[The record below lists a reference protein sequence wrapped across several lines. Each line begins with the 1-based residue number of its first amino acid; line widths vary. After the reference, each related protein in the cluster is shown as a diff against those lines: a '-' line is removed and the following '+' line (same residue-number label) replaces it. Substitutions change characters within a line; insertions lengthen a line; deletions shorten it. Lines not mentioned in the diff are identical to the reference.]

1 MFHLHVFGC
10 TWFSNLLVCV
20 QISNIP
26 VCTQTTLQTGRW
38 HIHVRHKH
46 PKQNY
51 CNTMKTLFPKTS
63 VALPYFQVAFSFCPN
78 SYKRTENILA
88 GLSQPTS
95 NSSTLSL
102 RTGCSHGFPALK
114 KNKCSYVPR
123 IILAG
128 LRWYDSKWVSR
139 IICLNPDRR
148 SAEPDSVRAENAY
161 LVLLLHNLT
170 LTAPVFPRECI
181 ICYSSEHNANLTMYF
196 LLLQFPILFVHL
208 CILQKQS
215 MSYCT
220 CNLKATKVHDLRN
233 IPPVVFGCRT
243 PLQSRQSCSTKA
255 PLRFVPWL
263 NSSHLKESYLCR
275 RLKLTLKKNRTHLSL
290 SPQTALQHTNTLWRT
305 DA

>member
-26 VCTQTTLQTGRW
+26 VCTQTMLQTGRW

-78 SYKRTENILA
+78 SYKRTENILE

-161 LVLLLHNLT
+161 LVLLFRGCYTTSHSPPQFSQGNAFFAIPLNIMPIL
-170 LTAPVFPRECI
+170 PCI
-181 ICYSSEHNANLTMYF
+181 SYSYSSQYF
-196 LLLQFPILFVHL
+196 LCTYAFYRNKACLTVHATWRLQRYMTSAIFHL
-208 CILQKQS
+208 WCLAAGHP
-215 MSYCT
+215 
-220 CNLKATKVHDLRN
+220 CNPGSLAAQRH
-233 IPPVVFGCRT
+233 
-243 PLQSRQSCSTKA
+243 
-255 PLRFVPWL
+255 RFV
-263 NSSHLKESYLCR
+263 LCHGS
-275 RLKLTLKKNRTHLSL
+275 TH
-290 SPQTALQHTNTLWRT
+290 HI
-305 DA
+305 